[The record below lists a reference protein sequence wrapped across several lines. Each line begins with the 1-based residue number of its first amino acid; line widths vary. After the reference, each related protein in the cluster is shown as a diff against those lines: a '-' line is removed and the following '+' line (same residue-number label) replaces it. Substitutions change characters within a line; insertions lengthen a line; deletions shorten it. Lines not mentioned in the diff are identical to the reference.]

1 MLKSIGIISRKG
13 VEVSSTFFCVL
24 QPRQLAAHLTED
36 KVQMHGLA
44 YKKPDLC
51 Y

>member
-13 VEVSSTFFCVL
+13 VEVSSTFFCAAVR
-24 QPRQLAAHLTED
+24 QPAAYLTED
-36 KVQMHGLA
+36 KVEMHGLA
-44 YKKPDLC
+44 YKKHDLC